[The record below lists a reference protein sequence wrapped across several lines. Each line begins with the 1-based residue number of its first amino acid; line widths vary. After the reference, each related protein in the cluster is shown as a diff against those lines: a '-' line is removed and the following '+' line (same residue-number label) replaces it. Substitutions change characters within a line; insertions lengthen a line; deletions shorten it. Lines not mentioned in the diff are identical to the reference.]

1 MKTSG
6 LFLALSLIAVMLLIA
21 SYLFNNLSIAL
32 TASSML
38 VTMAFARMVF
48 SRELRQVGFDARRKI
63 LDQVVF
69 LDKPI
74 SILLEVENKGAAQ
87 SVAIEDILPV
97 NAELATGSN
106 RLVQMLSRG
115 EKAKVR
121 YSVRPTTR
129 GRIAFEEVKVEVS
142 DRTGLFSYDISIP
155 EESEVVAH
163 I

>member
-121 YSVRPTTR
+121 YSVGRPR
-129 GRIAFEEVKVEVS
+129 GAGSRSRRSRWK
-142 DRTGLFSYDISIP
+142 
-155 EESEVVAH
+155 
-163 I
+163 